1 MARHATRKNG
11 TDGRARTL
19 ARKARRVAKYGS
31 PALDIERSLAA
42 ISTGSV
48 MAR

>member
-1 MARHATRKNG
+1 MARHAARKNG

-31 PALDIERSLAA
+31 PALDIERILAT

-48 MAR
+48 VAR